1 MSGRREVRRP
11 SSNMGNKSGY
21 YHLTT
26 EMTFDAAHR
35 LSGYSGKCHRLHG
48 HTYRVIVEIRGKKLN
63 DWGGLLDLGN
73 LKQIMKERVD
83 EKYDHR
89 TILMM
94 GDPINMRL
102 ADSLPEANDWVVW
115 MGDNT
120 TAENLAR
127 DIFEDLEKAI
137 KAWIHGIDVVQVTIY
152 ETPKSAA
159 TYKR

>member
-63 DWGGLLDLGN
+63 DWGGLLDFGN
-73 LKQIMKERVD
+73 LKQIDKELVEHD
-83 EKYDHR
+83 SAFSASHR
-89 TILMM
+89 AVWSIH
-94 GDPINMRL
+94 MRL
-102 ADSLPEANDWVVW
+102 ADSLPE
-115 MGDNT
+115 
-120 TAENLAR
+120 
-127 DIFEDLEKAI
+127 
-137 KAWIHGIDVVQVTIY
+137 
-152 ETPKSAA
+152 
-159 TYKR
+159 

>member
-1 MSGRREVRRP
+1 
-11 SSNMGNKSGY
+11 MGNKSGY

-63 DWGGLLDLGN
+63 DWGGLLDFGN